1 MGIRNKLF
9 VWISLTFIVTIGLLS
24 SFCIPR
30 VEQIVFDRTQKVM
43 VSETGRAAK
52 NLDGWFVQRGAILKS
67 IALQMEIGQYDG
79 DEHNLLK
86 LLNSMDN
93 QFDDMFHDIF
103 IGFNNKKHLSS
114 RKTVPDFDPTTR
126 GWYQDAQ
133 RENRLVVTEP
143 YADIKTGQI
152 ALSIAYPVRT
162 SIPGVIGTDL
172 FMDDLRS
179 LADTAVLFPGAQ
191 VCLVSKTGNLL
202 YATDEV
208 FGVPGENLVALENGL
223 LRSWT
228 EKMFV
233 EKQGSCQFEMGGVA
247 YYAVFAPVPTAEWTV
262 IVSLPMSVFYEE
274 QKKFIIY
281 AAVFALIGMLGL
293 FLAIYT
299 IIRQITKPLEAIS
312 RTAQALGNGDLTV
325 EFMGSGTAE
334 VERLANSLGLMQ
346 TKLVSL
352 LTQKDSMLEES
363 QAQNEEIAA
372 LYQQMKALND
382 DLSIAYQEKKQAYEQ
397 TIKALADA
405 IETKD
410 YYTRG
415 HSDRVLLYSE
425 KIGRFLGWSEEQ
437 LKVLRYAA
445 ILHDIGKIGVPL
457 DILNKPGRLESE
469 EYEKVKSH
477 PEQGHRILQNISYL
491 SAVSIA
497 VLQHHERID
506 GKGYPS
512 GLKDWEIS
520 PIAKVIMVADTYDAM
535 TSERPYRKALTT
547 SEAVREL
554 RLCSGTQFDSDIVEV
569 FCEKVLP
576 ALLGAQE
583 VNHMG

>member
-24 SFCIPR
+24 SFIIPR
-30 VEQIVFDRTQKVM
+30 IEQIVFDRTKKIM

-52 NLDGWFVQRGAILKS
+52 NLDGWFTQRGAILKS
-67 IALQMEIGQYDG
+67 IALQMEIEQYDG
-79 DEHNLLK
+79 DEQSLLK
-86 LLNSMDN
+86 GLNFLAN
-93 QFDDMFHDIF
+93 QFGDMFHHIF
-103 IGFNNKKHLSS
+103 IGFNNKQHLSS
-114 RKTVPDFDPTTR
+114 RKTEFDFDPTTR
-126 GWYQDAQ
+126 SWYQDAQ

-143 YADIKTGQI
+143 YADIKTGQM
-152 ALSIAYPVRT
+152 ALSIAYPVKT

-179 LADTAVLFPGAQ
+179 LADTAILFPGAQ
-191 VCLVSKTGNLL
+191 VCLISKTGNLL
-202 YATDEV
+202 YSTDDA
-208 FGVPGENLVALENGL
+208 FGTPGGNLPALENGL
-223 LRSWT
+223 LRSWA
-228 EKMFV
+228 EQMFV
-233 EKQGSCQFEMGGVA
+233 EKQGSCQFEIGGVA

-281 AAVFALIGMLGL
+281 ATVIALIGMLSL

-312 RTAQALGNGDLTV
+312 LTAQTLGNGDLTV

-334 VERLANSLGLMQ
+334 VERLANSLGLMRSN
-346 TKLVSL
+346 LVSL
-352 LTQKDSMLEES
+352 LRQKDSMLEE
-363 QAQNEEIAA
+363 AQSKNEEIAA
-372 LYQQMKALND
+372 LYQQMKALNNE
-382 DLSIAYQEKKQAYEQ
+382 LSIAYQEKKQAYEQ

-415 HSDRVLLYSE
+415 HSDRVRLYSE
-425 KIGRFLGWSEEQ
+425 KIGRVLGWSEEQ
-437 LKVLRYAA
+437 LKILRYAA
-445 ILHDIGKIGVPL
+445 ILHDIGKIGVPS
-457 DILNKPGRLESE
+457 DILNKPGRLQSE

-477 PEQGHRILQNISYL
+477 PEQGHRILHNISYL
-491 SAVSIA
+491 SAVSTA
-497 VLQHHERID
+497 VFQHHERID
-506 GKGYPS
+506 GLGYPN
-512 GLKDWEIS
+512 GLKEWEIS
-520 PIAKVIMVADTYDAM
+520 PIAKIIMVADTYDAM
-535 TSERPYRKALTT
+535 TSERPYRKALTS

-554 RLCSGTQFDSDIVEV
+554 RLCSGTQFDSEIVEV

-576 ALLGAQE
+576 ALADI
-583 VNHMG
+583 